1 MEISEVTIKRAKTGL
16 KSGLRNSGSEPGSGL
31 KTGLKSGL
39 GSERETSLKT
49 ELKRDLKT
57 GLKAVS
63 ADSLD
68 DNSDTV
74 QWPVL
79 SSKTYAGNGVA
90 DIIAANNIASL
101 KTGINK
107 SMAGGTAKAG
117 TAKTGTAKIST
128 VKAGSAKG
136 RHAAANV
143 EMSAK
148 TGLVPAGSHAGLR
161 ISAESG
167 ETYSDKAYAV
177 GSYSSEKLRK
187 QANLVAFRSSAGGSG
202 TTLASCLY
210 ALWRKQRGDT
220 VALADMDFYGGGMEL
235 ILGIESESG
244 VRWQDIHAPLGHLES
259 QSLLNELPEWEGIG
273 ILSSNM
279 SEGKT
284 PQWWEIQAALE
295 ALSETN
301 KTVIIDVGRGLEVK
315 EPQVFENVI
324 FVDVTEMSVLSLVRQ
339 KNRQNLALQ
348 KSERNKIRQI
358 DSLRTNRSLT
368 AQSKAVLG
376 IIPWAAKKKGGAPG
390 ADEASEYLGQKV
402 LGPVARNKKL
412 CTDVLSG
419 LGIREIPKDYARAFE
434 QLDGLAIA
442 RN

>member
-90 DIIAANNIASL
+90 DKIAANNIASL

-107 SMAGGTAKAG
+107 SMAGG

-143 EMSAK
+143 KMSAK

-202 TTLASCLY
+202 TTLAACLY
-210 ALWRKQRGDT
+210 ALWRK
-220 VALADMDFYGGGMEL
+220 
-235 ILGIESESG
+235 SG
-244 VRWQDIHAPLGHLES
+244 ETRLRS
-259 QSLLNELPEWEGIG
+259 QTWIFTAAEW
-273 ILSSNM
+273 S
-279 SEGKT
+279 
-284 PQWWEIQAALE
+284 
-295 ALSETN
+295 
-301 KTVIIDVGRGLEVK
+301 
-315 EPQVFENVI
+315 
-324 FVDVTEMSVLSLVRQ
+324 
-339 KNRQNLALQ
+339 
-348 KSERNKIRQI
+348 
-358 DSLRTNRSLT
+358 
-368 AQSKAVLG
+368 
-376 IIPWAAKKKGGAPG
+376 
-390 ADEASEYLGQKV
+390 
-402 LGPVARNKKL
+402 
-412 CTDVLSG
+412 
-419 LGIREIPKDYARAFE
+419 
-434 QLDGLAIA
+434 
-442 RN
+442 